1 MVLMRKMD
9 AGELLGSG
17 QKIGNWDLTHCV
29 ELRRVEALRTIET
42 QNRRRNWRRV
52 CRGFLPFSAS
62 QVHSPS
68 SRLCIRGSVAESV
81 VGTSLIFAALW
92 FDEL

>member
-1 MVLMRKMD
+1 MR
-9 AGELLGSG
+9 ESCWVVVRRSV
-17 QKIGNWDLTHCV
+17 IGILTHCV

-42 QNRRRNWRRV
+42 QNRGRNWRRV